1 MSWIAPDTR
10 NIEDRQTRHRI
21 WIEWIKGAVSG
32 AAVTATLL
40 ISLFNVILRA
50 TG

>member
-1 MSWIAPDTR
+1 MSWIAPDTSK
-10 NIEDRQTRHRI
+10 IEDRQTRHRI

-32 AAVTATLL
+32 AVVASTLL
-40 ISLFNVILRA
+40 IAFFNVIVRA